1 MTDGTNICPGNCGE
15 QEGFGTCESSGECSC
30 SLGWAGPDCSKA
42 TCCPVYVVIGAGV
55 VVLLAIASCLSW
67 KILKG
72 HRVDC
77 KQEPKRPSKSKS
89 GRTSA
94 SESAADVPFQS
105 ASQQPQ
111 RISSERQLPT
121 QQEGLR
127 TSAWVEEPRRQ
138 SGTISQAPNNN
149 QARTDADVPSFHSP
163 KKDAHFTGWSRT
175 GAPKLVRSQTD
186 AGGITPAYSKT
197 DTRRSECD
205 IPGRSA
211 PEPYGRRRSEPASRH
226 NGGHQSPT
234 SSTSPRPG
242 IRLGTDESVAT
253 DSMQMTATDS
263 LQVRA
268 VHQKMRNMM
277 DHPILVRRKTFKE
290 LLVEHHPDKNSSEH
304 ATEVFQA
311 VNNARSWFLHEP
323 EKEIQNG

>member
-1 MTDGTNICPGNCGE
+1 VKVPLICP
-15 QEGFGTCESSGECSC
+15 C
-30 SLGWAGPDCSKA
+30 SLH
-42 TCCPVYVVIGAGV
+42 
-55 VVLLAIASCLSW
+55 
-67 KILKG
+67 
-72 HRVDC
+72 HR
-77 KQEPKRPSKSKS
+77 SHS
-89 GRTSA
+89 
-94 SESAADVPFQS
+94 
-105 ASQQPQ
+105 
-111 RISSERQLPT
+111 ISSERHLPT

-127 TSAWVEEPRRQ
+127 TSAWVEEPRKQ
-138 SGTISQAPNNN
+138 SGTISQAPTKD

-186 AGGITPAYSKT
+186 AGGSTSAYSKT
-197 DTRRSECD
+197 DTRRNECD

-234 SSTSPRPG
+234 SPTSPGR
-242 IRLGTDESVAT
+242 DESVAT